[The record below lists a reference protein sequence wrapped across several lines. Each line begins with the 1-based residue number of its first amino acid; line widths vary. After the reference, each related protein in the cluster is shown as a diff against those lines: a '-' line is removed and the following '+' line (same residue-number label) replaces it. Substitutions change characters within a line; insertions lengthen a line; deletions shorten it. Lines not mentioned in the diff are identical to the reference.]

1 MGLRFLQ
8 VQVISSILP
17 PAASLVVLVFQHE
30 HVELFMYLV
39 SVMFFV
45 FVVIKTVVEN
55 YVHLDVWRTVS
66 ILVEAP
72 SAFNLMSISDLRCL
86 VNFGNRRWWVPEI
99 TLIDWSCFA
108 MIIISCFAMDNYL

>member
-1 MGLRFLQ
+1 MN
-8 VQVISSILP
+8 
-17 PAASLVVLVFQHE
+17 
-30 HVELFMYLV
+30 LV

-72 SAFNLMSISDLRCL
+72 SAFYLMSISDLSMYSKL
-86 VNFGNRRWWVPEI
+86 WQQDMVGPKYFVN
-99 TLIDWSCFA
+99 
-108 MIIISCFAMDNYL
+108 

>member
-8 VQVISSILP
+8 VKVISTILP
-17 PAASLVVLVFQHE
+17 PVASLVGLVFQHD
-30 HVELFMYLV
+30 HVELFTYLV

-72 SAFNLMSISDLRCL
+72 SALNLMSISDLSMFSKL
-86 VNFGNRRWWVPEI
+86 W
-99 TLIDWSCFA
+99 
-108 MIIISCFAMDNYL
+108 

>member
-1 MGLRFLQ
+1 M
-8 VQVISSILP
+8 ISSILP
-17 PAASLVVLVFQHE
+17 LAASLVGLVFQHD
-30 HVELFMYLV
+30 HVELFTYLV

-72 SAFNLMSISDLRCL
+72 YAFNLMLISDLSMFCKLWQQEMVGPR
-86 VNFGNRRWWVPEI
+86 
-99 TLIDWSCFA
+99 
-108 MIIISCFAMDNYL
+108 NYIN

>member
-1 MGLRFLQ
+1 M
-8 VQVISSILP
+8 ISTILP
-17 PAASLVVLVFQHE
+17 PVASLVGLVFQRE

-55 YVHLDVWRTVS
+55 YVHLDVWCTVN

-72 SAFNLMSISDLRCL
+72 SAFYLMSISDLSMFSKLWQQEMVGPRYFI
-86 VNFGNRRWWVPEI
+86 N
-99 TLIDWSCFA
+99 
-108 MIIISCFAMDNYL
+108 

>member
-1 MGLRFLQ
+1 M
-8 VQVISSILP
+8 ISSILP

-39 SVMFFV
+39 SVMFFL

-55 YVHLDVWRTVS
+55 YVHLDVWSTMS

-72 SAFNLMSISDLRCL
+72 SAFNLMSIFYLSMFSKLWQQEMVGPR
-86 VNFGNRRWWVPEI
+86 
-99 TLIDWSCFA
+99 
-108 MIIISCFAMDNYL
+108 NYIN

>member
-1 MGLRFLQ
+1 M
-8 VQVISSILP
+8 ISNILP

-39 SVMFFV
+39 SIMFFL

-55 YVHLDVWRTVS
+55 YVHLDVWRTMS

-72 SAFNLMSISDLRCL
+72 SAFNLMSISDLSMFSKLWRQEMVGPRYL
-86 VNFGNRRWWVPEI
+86 VN
-99 TLIDWSCFA
+99 
-108 MIIISCFAMDNYL
+108 